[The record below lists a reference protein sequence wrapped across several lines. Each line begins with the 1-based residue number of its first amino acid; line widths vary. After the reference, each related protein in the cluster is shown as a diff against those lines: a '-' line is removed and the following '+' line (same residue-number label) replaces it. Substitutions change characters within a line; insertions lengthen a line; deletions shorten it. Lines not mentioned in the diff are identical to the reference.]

1 MMQAASGLGLPQRHA
16 TRWLVDPG
24 REVPEAIRLSLFN
37 SLYGSVPIFLGGIFN
52 TLLVSSAIAARNPTP
67 LFLAWAGA
75 ELLLACVRLPVMLAG
90 RRAIAAGRAGPSDLY
105 ILLALCW
112 AASVGFGSFICL
124 TSGDWVVAALAC
136 LSGAAMVGGVCFRNF
151 AAPRLVGAMIFLS
164 LGPCALGG
172 VLSGEPILM
181 ITAVQ
186 IPVYLG
192 TMTLAAFRMN
202 RMLVER
208 MQAELEKDRRARH
221 DALTGLMNR
230 AGLAAEL
237 ERRAAFPEEA
247 GVAYHFLD
255 LDGFKRVNDTLG
267 HGAGDRL
274 LVEVADRLRAV
285 TGDHDIVARIG
296 GDEFLIVSPGAEPR
310 AARAL
315 GHRVIE
321 ALSAE
326 PYVLGDRG
334 VDIGVSVGIA
344 LSGEHGEAFA
354 CLIEAADAALYQAK
368 ARGRS
373 QCVLATAGPR
383 LAADRGRRTWGGG
396 DPGLLAAAS

>member
-1 MMQAASGLGLPQRHA
+1 MTRSASGLGLPQRHL

-24 REVPEAIRLSLFN
+24 RDVPDAIRAALFN

-52 TLLVSSAIAARNPTP
+52 TLLVSGAIAARHPTT

-75 ELLLACVRLPVMLAG
+75 ELALACVRLPVLIAG
-90 RRAIAAGRAGPSDLY
+90 RRAIEAGRPGPSDLY

-124 TSGDWVVAALAC
+124 TSGDWVVATLAC

-151 AAPRLVGAMIFLS
+151 AAPRLVAAMIFLS
-164 LGPCALGG
+164 LGPCVAGG
-172 VLSGEPILM
+172 LLSGEPILL
-181 ITAVQ
+181 ITSVQ
-186 IPVYLG
+186 IPVYLA
-192 TMTLAAFRMN
+192 TMSLAAFRMN

-208 MQAELEKDRRARH
+208 MQAELEKDLRVRH

-237 ERRAAFPEEA
+237 ERRAESPDAA

-274 LVEVADRLRAV
+274 LVEVAGRLRAA
-285 TGDHDIVARIG
+285 TGERDIVARIG

-344 LSGEHGEAFA
+344 LSGDHGESFA
-354 CLIEAADAALYQAK
+354 TLIEAADAALYQAK

-383 LAADRGRRTWGGG
+383 LAAESGRRAWGQE
-396 DPGLLAAAS
+396 DVAAFAATG